1 MIYGMYLSAQGAD
14 AKSVRL
20 DVLSNNLANAN
31 TTSFKRDVP
40 IFRMNPPF
48 DAQQGGL
55 NAPLPGDLE
64 NHTGGISLET
74 IRTDFEP
81 GSFITT
87 DGDLDLAIQG
97 QGFFQ
102 VGSGQDYF
110 LTRNGSFSIDPDGL
124 LVTADQG
131 LPVLSVDE
139 KEIEIPDGTTRI
151 EFSTDGILTPFN
163 ANGQSLGSIA
173 QVAVVMPSSLDE
185 LVKNGIGLYSTEGRI
200 TGVNDTVN
208 IKQGTLEA
216 SGTNSIEE
224 MMELVTTSRMF
235 ESNINMIK
243 LQDDSL
249 GRLLQSM
256 PRR

>member
-14 AKSVRL
+14 ANSVRL
-20 DVLSNNLANAN
+20 DVLSNNMANAN

-40 IFRMNPPF
+40 LFRMNPPR
-48 DAQQGGL
+48 DEKQGNL
-55 NAPLPGDLE
+55 NPLPGDLE
-64 NHTGGISLET
+64 NHTGGITLEAIT
-74 IRTDFEP
+74 TDFEN
-81 GSFITT
+81 GSLIPTEGEFDIA
-87 DGDLDLAIQG
+87 LKG

-102 VGSGQDYF
+102 VGNRQESF
-110 LTRNGSFSIDPDGL
+110 LTRNGSLAVDADRR

-131 LPVLSVDE
+131 LPILSKDGNP
-139 KEIEIPDGTTRI
+139 IEIPAEAVRVEI
-151 EFSTDGILTPFN
+151 ATDGSVVPFTKD
-163 ANGQSLGSIA
+163 GLSLGP
-173 QVAVVMPSSLDE
+173 VGELAVVMPTSLDS
-185 LVKNGIGLYSTEGRI
+185 LVKVGNSLYTTEGR
-200 TGVNDTVN
+200 VDPSKEPVN
-208 IKQGTLEA
+208 IQQGFLEA

>member
-1 MIYGMYLSAQGAD
+1 MIYGMYLSAQGAE
-14 AKSVRL
+14 ANSARL
-20 DVLSNNLANAN
+20 DVLSNNMANAD

-40 IFRMNPPF
+40 VFRMNPPF
-48 DAQQGGL
+48 DEQQGGL

-64 NHTGGISLET
+64 NHTGGISLES

-81 GSFITT
+81 GSLTST
-87 DGDLDLAIQG
+87 EGDLDLAIKG

-102 VGSGQDYF
+102 VGDSQDYF
-110 LTRNGSFSIDPDGL
+110 LTRNGSLSIDPDGR

-139 KEIEIPDGTTRI
+139 KEIEIPDGTTRL
-151 EFSTDGILTPFN
+151 EFSTDGTLTPFDG
-163 ANGQSLGSIA
+163 NGQSLGSIA
-173 QVAVVMPSSLDE
+173 QVAVVMPTSLEE
-185 LVKNGIGLYSTEGRI
+185 LVKNGNGLYSTEGHI
-200 TGVNDTVN
+200 TGVNESVN
-208 IKQGTLEA
+208 IQQGFLEA

-249 GRLLQSM
+249 GRLLQSL

>member
-14 AKSVRL
+14 ANSVRL
-20 DVLSNNLANAN
+20 DVLSNNMANAN

-40 IFRMNPPF
+40 VFRMNPPF
-48 DAQQGGL
+48 DEQQGGL
-55 NAPLPGDLE
+55 LAPLPGDLE
-64 NHTGGISLET
+64 NHTGGISLES
-74 IRTDFEP
+74 IRTDFEA
-81 GSFITT
+81 GALTKT
-87 DGDLDLAIQG
+87 GGNLDLAIKG

-102 VGSGQDYF
+102 VGSAQDSF
-110 LTRNGSFSIDPDGL
+110 LTRNGSLSIDPDGL

-131 LPVLSVDE
+131 LSVLSVNE
-139 KEIEIPDGTTRI
+139 KEIKIPDDATRI
-151 EFSTDGILTPFN
+151 EISGDGTVTPFDGY
-163 ANGQSLGSIA
+163 GQSLGSIA
-173 QVAVVMPSSLDE
+173 QLNVVMPSSLEE
-185 LVKNGIGLYSTEGRI
+185 LVKNGNGLYSTEGRI
-200 TGVNDTVN
+200 TSVNEVVE
-208 IKQGTLEA
+208 IQQGFLEA

>member
-14 AKSVRL
+14 ANSVRL
-20 DVLSNNLANAN
+20 DVLSNNMANAN

-40 IFRMNPPF
+40 IFRINPPF
-48 DAQQGGL
+48 DEKQGPL
-55 NAPLPGDLE
+55 NPLPGDLE
-64 NHTGGISLET
+64 NHSGGITLEGMT
-74 IRTDFEP
+74 TNFENGALISTESDF
-81 GSFITT
+81 
-87 DGDLDLAIQG
+87 DLALKG

-102 VGSGQDYF
+102 VGSSQKSF
-110 LTRNGSFSIDPDGL
+110 LTRNGSLSLDSQRR

-131 LPVLSVDE
+131 LPLLTRNGQEMTLPTEAIRVEVS
-139 KEIEIPDGTTRI
+139 PDG
-151 EFSTDGILTPFN
+151 LVTPFN
-163 ANGQSLGSIA
+163 AEGQALNTLGQIA
-173 QVAVVMPSSLDE
+173 LMMPQSLDE
-185 LVKNGIGLYSTEGRI
+185 LVKIGNSLYTTEGRVSEA
-200 TGVNDTVN
+200 TGPVS
-208 IKQGTLEA
+208 IQQGYLEA

-224 MMELVTTSRMF
+224 MMELVSSSRMF

>member
-14 AKSVRL
+14 ANSVRL
-20 DVLSNNLANAN
+20 DVLSNNMANAN

-40 IFRMNPPF
+40 VFRMNPPF
-48 DAQQGGL
+48 DEKQGGL

-64 NHTGGISLET
+64 NHTGGISLES

-81 GSFITT
+81 GAFTKT
-87 DGDLDLAIQG
+87 EGNLDLAIKG

-102 VGSGQDYF
+102 VGSAQDSF
-110 LTRNGSFSIDPDGL
+110 LTRNGSLSIDPNGV

-139 KEIEIPDGTTRI
+139 KEIEIPDGATRI
-151 EFSTDGILTPFN
+151 EISEDGALTPFDGF
-163 ANGQSLGSIA
+163 GQSFGSIA
-173 QVAVVMPSSLDE
+173 QLNVVMPDSLEE
-185 LVKNGIGLYSTEGRI
+185 LVKNGNGLYSTEGRL
-200 TGVNDTVN
+200 TSVNEVVEVQ
-208 IKQGTLEA
+208 QGFLEA

-224 MMELVTTSRMF
+224 MMELVSTSRMF

>member
-14 AKSVRL
+14 ANSVRL
-20 DVLSNNLANAN
+20 DVLSNNMANAN

-40 IFRMNPPF
+40 IFRLNPPH
-48 DAQQGGL
+48 DVQEGGL

-64 NHTGGISLET
+64 NHTGGITLET

-81 GSFITT
+81 GAFTSTE
-87 DGDLDLAIQG
+87 GDLDLAIKG

-102 VGSGQDYF
+102 VGSSQDYF
-110 LTRNGSFSIDPDGL
+110 LTRNGSLSIDPDGR

-131 LPVLSVDE
+131 LPVLSIDE
-139 KEIEIPDGTTRI
+139 KEIDIPAGTTRL
-151 EFSTDGILTPFN
+151 EFSENGTVTPFDGY
-163 ANGQSLGSIA
+163 GQSLGPIA
-173 QVAVVMPSSLDE
+173 QLAVVMPDSLDE
-185 LVKNGIGLYSTEGRI
+185 LVKNGNSLYSTEGRI
-200 TGVNDTVN
+200 TEVNDLVEVQ
-208 IKQGTLEA
+208 QGFLEA

-224 MMELVTTSRMF
+224 MMELVSTSRRF